1 MPMNGWNN
9 SLRVL
14 KEYARDYILEN
25 TGLKILAL
33 FMTAVLW
40 LSVAA
45 RFSQTTFNPVP
56 IEFANLSADLT
67 LSKYDTVSAKVFLR
81 GPKDVI
87 DALRSSDL
95 AVVADLQNV
104 EPGVRV
110 IPLKLDAQRLPPSI
124 DGQNIEIEPRSVR
137 VTVERLVEAELPVQP
152 RFDGELPAGYEMYS
166 WNISPSKVKVTAAA
180 SHIKEISSVSTETIN
195 IADKTTTFS
204 QSVAVDTGSSNVS
217 TAEENPKV
225 MLTINIGEARK
236 ERVFDK
242 VPVILINAP
251 TTAQAQVKFV
261 RLTLLGAPSVIDS
274 LTMDDIE
281 VIVDYAAATANN
293 REGKPEAH
301 FMILTDK
308 ITVKA
313 IEPAVIRVK

>member
-1 MPMNGWNN
+1 MNGLQN
-9 SLRVL
+9 SLKVL

-25 TGLKILAL
+25 TGLKVLAL
-33 FMTAVLW
+33 FITAVLW

-56 IEFANLSADLT
+56 IEFSNLSSDLT

-87 DALRSSDL
+87 DSLRSSDL

-124 DGQNIEIEPRSVR
+124 DSQNIDIEPRSVR
-137 VTVERLVEAELPVQP
+137 LTIERLVETELPVQP
-152 RFDGELPAGYEMYS
+152 RLEGEVPPGYEIYG
-166 WNISPSKVKVTAAA
+166 WNINPSKVKVTAAA
-180 SHIKEISSVSTETIN
+180 SHMKEISSVSTETVTISG
-195 IADKTTTFS
+195 KTSTFS
-204 QSVAVDTGSSNVS
+204 QSVAIDTGSPNVS
-217 TAEENPKV
+217 TMEENPRV

-242 VPVILINAP
+242 VPVTLINAT
-251 TTAQAQVKFV
+251 TTAQAEPKFV
-261 RLTLLGAPSVIDS
+261 RLTILGAPSVVDA
-274 LTMDDIE
+274 LTLDEIE
-281 VIVDYAAATANN
+281 VTVDYAAALTTNHQAKPEVQFANN
-293 REGKPEAH
+293 S
-301 FMILTDK
+301 DK
-308 ITVKA
+308 LAVKV
-313 IEPAVIRVK
+313 IEPNTIRIK